1 MQNVVPF
8 QELQP
13 GKRAN
18 EWKKYYLAALVIGLL
33 LLFPFMNTSS
43 YLINLLTEVFI
54 FGIFAMSLDLILG
67 FTGMASLGHA
77 AFFGLGAYAAGIVA
91 VRYSPDLFIT
101 LPAAV
106 LVAAL
111 AALLVGLLALRTS
124 GVYFLMLTLAFSQM
138 FYAATFKWTWLT
150 GGSDGLAGIPRPVLP
165 FGGDSVI
172 NFFDSTN
179 FYLLTL
185 AVFLA
190 SYFLLWRIIHSP
202 FGQVL
207 IGIRENEKRM
217 LAIGYETRKF
227 KLASFVIA
235 GAFGGV
241 AGALN
246 AFYIG
251 YASPQDLFW
260 AMSGQVL
267 VMVIMGG
274 AGTLI
279 GPLLGA
285 GLFLML
291 QNVVSSYTERWP
303 IIMGAIFITFVLA
316 APKGMVGI
324 YGKVAEKVRCRLWKH

>member
-1 MQNVVPF
+1 MQNVVPI

-13 GKRAN
+13 GKRT
-18 EWKKYYLAALVIGLL
+18 WKKRYVIIPVIGLL
-33 LLFPFMNTSS
+33 LLLPFMNTSS
-43 YLINLLTEVFI
+43 YVVNLMTEVFI

-67 FTGMASLGHA
+67 YTGMASLGHA
-77 AFFGLGAYAAGIVA
+77 AYFGLGAYAAGIVA
-91 VRYSPDLFIT
+91 VRFSPNLFIA
-101 LPAAV
+101 LPAAIGV
-106 LVAAL
+106 ATVAAL
-111 AALLVGLLALRTS
+111 IVGLLALRTS

-138 FYAATFKWTWLT
+138 FYAVTFKWTWLT

-165 FGGDSVI
+165 FGGEQLVDFI
-172 NFFDSTN
+172 NSTN

-185 AVFLA
+185 VVFLVC
-190 SYFLLWRIIHSP
+190 YFILWRIIHSP

-207 IGIRENEKRM
+207 VGIRENEKRM
-217 LAIGYETRKF
+217 SAIGYETKRF

-241 AGALN
+241 AGAFN
-246 AFYIG
+246 AFYNG

-267 VMVIMGG
+267 VMVVMGG
-274 AGTLI
+274 YGTLI
-279 GPLLGA
+279 GPVLGA
-285 GLFLML
+285 GFFLLL

-303 IIMGAIFITFVLA
+303 IIMGVIFISFVMA

-324 YGKVAEKVRCRLWKH
+324 YEMVSRKVGDLIWKH